1 MPCLQPTNADTAVPA
16 GPAAGV
22 LQDGVCAE
30 PPVLLRVPGV
40 PRCPQPA
47 PSAAPEL

>member
-30 PPVLLRVPGV
+30 PPALLRVPRV
-40 PRCPQPA
+40 PRCSQPA
-47 PSAAPEL
+47 PSAGPEL